1 MPDLSFVHRYV
12 PGSSKFTVLVL
23 HGTGGNEDDLLP
35 LARGVVPSA
44 NLLSPRGQVLEHG
57 MPRFFRRLAMGVFD
71 EQDLKRRA
79 KALAAFVPEAAAAY
93 KFDASR
99 VYALGYSNG
108 ANIAAAVLLLHPGA
122 LAGGALL
129 RAVLPLEPASPPSL
143 EGKPVLIAA
152 GADDPYSDRS
162 RVEALSDRLAGG
174 GANVELRW
182 AQRGH
187 ELGADE
193 LDTVR
198 DWFRRQGM
206 Q

>member
-1 MPDLSFVHRYV
+1 RGLGGGLSDGRDLGGGGPPPP
-12 PGSSKFTVLVL
+12 PG
-23 HGTGGNEDDLLP
+23 
-35 LARGVVPSA
+35 
-44 NLLSPRGQVLEHG
+44 
-57 MPRFFRRLAMGVFD
+57 
-71 EQDLKRRA
+71 
-79 KALAAFVPEAAAAY
+79 
-93 KFDASR
+93 
-99 VYALGYSNG
+99 G
-108 ANIAAAVLLLHPGA
+108 AG
-122 LAGGALL
+122 GGALL

>member
-1 MPDLSFVHRYV
+1 
-12 PGSSKFTVLVL
+12 
-23 HGTGGNEDDLLP
+23 
-35 LARGVVPSA
+35 
-44 NLLSPRGQVLEHG
+44 
-57 MPRFFRRLAMGVFD
+57 
-71 EQDLKRRA
+71 
-79 KALAAFVPEAAAAY
+79 LAAFVPEAAAAY

-143 EGKPVLIAA
+143 EAKPVLIAA

-187 ELGADE
+187 ELELTNWTRYVTGSGARECSDVNACSGGCMTKS
-193 LDTVR
+193 LS
-198 DWFRRQGM
+198 
-206 Q
+206 